1 MQNWTAGEKIDDD
14 KKDDARK
21 NVPETTNE
29 AIGYEPEMGT
39 GRKKFI
45 NDIKRLGVI
54 LLFLVLTLWQFSSLE
69 LFFKQTINNFNT
81 ELIIK
86 NMALFATA
94 NIVLVALF
102 HRMKPAF
109 LISFILT
116 MFIGIANYYV
126 ISFRGYGIIFMDFY
140 AIKTA
145 AAVAGGYKYGVDIYL
160 IAGVLSCIAGIAI
173 SLILPSKKRM
183 YFNVK
188 DMCASVSALFIAAV
202 FVVWLNTSATF
213 FDNVSSLSWD
223 HSIGINDYGYLLY
236 FVANAG
242 ESTVDSPDGYSVEK
256 VDKILS
262 KYEDKKKT
270 SDLQEKH
277 PNIIM
282 VMNESFSDLR
292 VLGKYTTNK
301 EIMPFFDSLNKNV
314 VKGYAESSVYG
325 GYTANSEFEFLTG
338 CTKTFLPGNPYLQYI
353 DDYLPS
359 VISNIKSQKGYGE
372 AVAVHPY
379 NPSGYNRNRVY
390 PLLHFDRFLSIDDF
404 KNPLLIRDYISD
416 KSDYEKI
423 IDLYK
428 NKKKDK
434 SLCVF
439 NVTMQNHNPYNFD
452 YVSDVKVT
460 DFSVSSQVEQ
470 YLSLMRK
477 SDDALKELI
486 TYFKKSDEPAIIL
499 VFGDHQPHLPDSF
512 YEKLFGKNPV
522 QFSRED
528 SMKEHLIPFMIWANY
543 DIGEENIERTS
554 INYLSSL
561 LLEKAGLK
569 MSDYNRYLLELYKE
583 IPSLSATGFYDK
595 NGVLHDNKESTG
607 KYAEM
612 LKEYEMIQYNYLFD
626 KDNRLDKHYNV
637 MK

>member
-1 MQNWTAGEKIDDD
+1 MQNGITDETINDD
-14 KKDDARK
+14 KKDEVRK
-21 NVPETTNE
+21 NIRETTESDN
-29 AIGYEPEMGT
+29 GYEPEMGT
-39 GRKKFI
+39 GRKRFI
-45 NDIKRLGVI
+45 NDIKKLGVI
-54 LLFLVLTLWQFSSLE
+54 LLFLVLILWQFSSLE
-69 LFFKQTINNFNT
+69 LFFKQTINNFSV

-86 NMALFATA
+86 NMALFAVF
-94 NIVLVALF
+94 NIVLIALF

-116 MFIGIANYYV
+116 MLIGIANYYI
-126 ISFRGYGIIFMDFY
+126 ISFRGYGIVFMDIY

-145 AAVAGGYKYGVDIYL
+145 ATVAGGYKYGIDIYL
-160 IAGVLSCIAGIAI
+160 IAGVLSCIAGIAV
-173 SLILPSKKRM
+173 SLILPSKKRA

-188 DMCASVSALFIAAV
+188 DMCGSVASLFIVAV
-202 FVVWLNTSATF
+202 FIVWLNTSSTF
-213 FDNVSSLSWD
+213 FNNVSSLSWD
-223 HSIGINDYGYLLY
+223 HSIGINDNGYLLY

-242 ESTVDSPDGYSVEK
+242 EATVDVPDGYSVEK

-262 KYEDKKKT
+262 KYEDKKT
-270 SDLQEKH
+270 TPDLQEKH

-282 VMNESFSDLR
+282 IMNESFSDLR

-353 DDYLPS
+353 EAYLPS
-359 VISNIKSQKGYGE
+359 VISNIKRQKGYDE
-372 AVAVHPY
+372 AVAIHPY

-390 PLLHFDRFLSIDDF
+390 PLLHSDRFLSIDDF

-423 IDLYK
+423 IELYK
-428 NKKKDK
+428 NKKKDS
-434 SLCVF
+434 SLCLF

-452 YVSDVKVT
+452 YKSDVKVT
-460 DFSVSSQVEQ
+460 DFSAPSQVEQ

-486 TYFKKSDEPAIIL
+486 TYFKKVDEPTVIL
-499 VFGDHQPHLPDSF
+499 IFGDHQPHLPDSF
-512 YEKLFGKNPV
+512 YEELFGKNPV
-522 QFSRED
+522 QFDRED

-583 IPSLSATGFYDK
+583 IPSLSATGYYDK
-595 NGVLHDNKESTG
+595 NGVLHDNTESSG

-612 LKEYEMIQYNYLFD
+612 LREYEMIQYNYLFD

-637 MK
+637 SK